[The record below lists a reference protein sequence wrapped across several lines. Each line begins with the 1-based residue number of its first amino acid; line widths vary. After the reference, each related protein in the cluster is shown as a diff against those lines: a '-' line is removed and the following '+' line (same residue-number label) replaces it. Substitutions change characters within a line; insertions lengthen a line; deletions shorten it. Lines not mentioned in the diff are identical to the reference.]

1 MKSEKRK
8 VKNPIALTINKHSQC
23 GVEDLAHGAS
33 AAVDAGSSVVDKG
46 LPAGVVATIGF
57 FDGVHR
63 GHRYLINKVMERAH
77 AHAQQSMVITFDRH
91 PREVLQSDYQPQ
103 MLTTLNTKLRL
114 LHETGVDRVEV
125 LHFTRQLAALSA
137 RQFMAQV
144 LKERLGVTTLVIGYD
159 HRFGHNRAEGFDD
172 YVRYGKELGIEVVQ
186 NSELT
191 ILADPCPPVS
201 DSSEALVA
209 SSSEVSKAPSPDASV
224 DALSEPHVDASSEA
238 FNASS
243 GAPNASSEAPNAS
256 SDVSNASSEV
266 ASSVKESSSDASSI
280 AEKWGKHVSS
290 SVIRRLLKE
299 GDVSRAR
306 LFLDRPY
313 TITGC
318 VTHGFAEGRKMGFPT
333 ANLDTT
339 GYPLLLPANGVYGVR
354 VKIGCAD
361 AVMGKCE
368 VPNLDGWPSEMPVPT
383 MDDHDGWLPAML
395 NIGTRPTFDG
405 STTTIEANIFNFN
418 ADIYGQPM
426 TIAFFFRLRNEQ
438 RFDSV
443 EALEEQLHK
452 DRKEIEK
459 KIFLTQTVFRACL
472 GF

>member
-1 MKSEKRK
+1 MSSY
-8 VKNPIALTINKHSQC
+8 KNLSQA
-23 GVEDLAHGAS
+23 DGAETTHCS
-33 AAVDAGSSVVDKG
+33 CV
-46 LPAGVVATIGF
+46 GVVATIGF

-63 GHRYLINKVMERAH
+63 GHRHLINKVMEMAH

-144 LKERLGVTTLVIGYD
+144 LKEHLGVTTLVIGYD

-186 NSELT
+186 SSELT
-191 ILADPCPPVS
+191 VHIDRYCPPASV
-201 DSSEALVA
+201 SSEAPFA
-209 SSSEVSKAPSPDASV
+209 SSSKNSKAPS
-224 DALSEPHVDASSEA
+224 SEESKAPSSEV
-238 FNASS
+238 
-243 GAPNASSEAPNAS
+243 P
-256 SDVSNASSEV
+256 NASSEV
-266 ASSVKESSSDASSI
+266 ASPVEESSFKARSFAG
-280 AEKWGKHVSS
+280 KWGMHVSS
-290 SVIRRLLKE
+290 SAIRRLLKE
-299 GDVSRAR
+299 GDVGTAD
-306 LFLDRPY
+306 LFLDRPH

-339 GYPLLLPANGVYGVR
+339 GYPLLIPANGVYGVW
-354 VKIGCAD
+354 VKIGYAD

-368 VPNLDGWPSEMPVPT
+368 ATALAGLTPEMPIPT
-383 MDDHDGWLPAML
+383 IDDLDGWLPAML

-418 ADIYGQPM
+418 DDIYGQPM

>member
-1 MKSEKRK
+1 M
-8 VKNPIALTINKHSQC
+8 LTNNETNNKHSQC

-46 LPAGVVATIGF
+46 RLAGVVATIGF

-63 GHRYLINKVMERAH
+63 GHRYLIDKVMEMAH

-191 ILADPCPPVS
+191 MHI
-201 DSSEALVA
+201 
-209 SSSEVSKAPSPDASV
+209 SSS
-224 DALSEPHVDASSEA
+224 
-238 FNASS
+238 NACSF
-243 GAPNASSEAPNAS
+243 
-256 SDVSNASSEV
+256 
-266 ASSVKESSSDASSI
+266 
-280 AEKWGKHVSS
+280 AEKLGKHVSS
-290 SVIRRLLKE
+290 SAIRRLLKE
-299 GDVSRAR
+299 GDVSRAN
-306 LFLDRPY
+306 LFLDRLH

-339 GYPLLLPANGVYGVR
+339 GYPLLIPANGVYGVW

-368 VPNLDGWPSEMPVPT
+368 VPNLDGWPPEMPIPI

-405 STTTIEANIFNFN
+405 STTTIEANIFDFN
-418 ADIYGQPM
+418 DDIYGQPM
-426 TIAFFFRLRNEQ
+426 TIAFCFRLRNEQ

-452 DRKEIEK
+452 DRKEVEK
-459 KIFLTQTVFRACL
+459 RMLFK
-472 GF
+472 G

>member
-1 MKSEKRK
+1 
-8 VKNPIALTINKHSQC
+8 
-23 GVEDLAHGAS
+23 
-33 AAVDAGSSVVDKG
+33 
-46 LPAGVVATIGF
+46 
-57 FDGVHR
+57 
-63 GHRYLINKVMERAH
+63 MERAH

-186 NSELT
+186 SSELT
-191 ILADPCPPVS
+191 VHIDRYCPPASV
-201 DSSEALVA
+201 SSEAPFA
-209 SSSEVSKAPSPDASV
+209 SSSKNSKAPS
-224 DALSEPHVDASSEA
+224 SEESKAPSSEV
-238 FNASS
+238 
-243 GAPNASSEAPNAS
+243 P
-256 SDVSNASSEV
+256 NASSEV
-266 ASSVKESSSDASSI
+266 ASPVEESSFKARSFAG
-280 AEKWGKHVSS
+280 KWGMHVSS
-290 SVIRRLLKE
+290 SAIRRLLKE
-299 GDVSRAR
+299 GDVGTAD
-306 LFLDRPY
+306 LFLDRPH

-339 GYPLLLPANGVYGVR
+339 GYPLLLPANGVYGVW

-368 VPNLDGWPSEMPVPT
+368 VPNLDGWPSEMPIPM
-383 MDDHDGWLPAML
+383 MDNHDGWLPAML

-405 STTTIEANIFNFN
+405 STTTIEANIFDFN
-418 ADIYGQPM
+418 DDIYGQPM
-426 TIAFFFRLRNEQ
+426 TIAFCFRLRNEQ

-443 EALEEQLHK
+443 EALEKQLHK
-452 DRKEIEK
+452 DKKEVEK
-459 KIFLTQTVFRACL
+459 RIFLTQTVFRACL

>member
-1 MKSEKRK
+1 M
-8 VKNPIALTINKHSQC
+8 KNPIALTINKHSQC

-33 AAVDAGSSVVDKG
+33 AAGSSVVDKG

-186 NSELT
+186 SFELT
-191 ILADPCPPVS
+191 IHVDSCSPVS
-201 DSSEALVA
+201 ASSEISNA
-209 SSSEVSKAPSPDASV
+209 SSEVSNV
-224 DALSEPHVDASSEA
+224 
-238 FNASS
+238 
-243 GAPNASSEAPNAS
+243 
-256 SDVSNASSEV
+256 SSEV
-266 ASSVKESSSDASSI
+266 ASSVEESSSKACSFV
-280 AEKWGKHVSS
+280 GKFGMHVSS
-290 SVIRRLLKE
+290 SAIRRLLKE
-299 GDVSRAR
+299 GDVSRAS
-306 LFLDRPY
+306 LFLDRLH

-339 GYPLLLPANGVYGVR
+339 GYPLLIPANGVYGVW

-368 VPNLDGWPSEMPVPT
+368 VPNLDGWPSEMPIPI

-405 STTTIEANIFNFN
+405 STTTIEANIFDFN
-418 ADIYGQPM
+418 DDIYGQPM
-426 TIAFFFRLRNEQ
+426 TIAFGLRVRNEK

-452 DRKEIEK
+452 DRKEVEK
-459 KIFLTQTVFRACL
+459 WMLFK
-472 GF
+472 G

>member
-1 MKSEKRK
+1 M
-8 VKNPIALTINKHSQC
+8 LTNNETNNKHSQC
-23 GVEDLAHGAS
+23 GVEDLVHGAS

-46 LPAGVVATIGF
+46 RLAGVVATIGF

-63 GHRYLINKVMERAH
+63 GHRYLIDKVMEMAHAHAH

-114 LHETGVDRVEV
+114 LRETGVDRVEV
-125 LHFTRQLAALSA
+125 LHFTRELAALSA
-137 RQFMAQV
+137 REFMAQV

-186 NSELT
+186 SSELT
-191 ILADPCPPVS
+191 ILVDPCPPVS
-201 DSSEALVA
+201 DSSEA
-209 SSSEVSKAPSPDASV
+209 
-224 DALSEPHVDASSEA
+224 
-238 FNASS
+238 
-243 GAPNASSEAPNAS
+243 
-256 SDVSNASSEV
+256 SNASSEV
-266 ASSVKESSSDASSI
+266 SNACSF
-280 AEKWGKHVSS
+280 AEKFGMHVSS
-290 SVIRRLLKE
+290 SAIRRLLKE

-339 GYPLLLPANGVYGVR
+339 GYPLLIPANGVYGVW

-361 AVMGKCE
+361 AVMGKCK
-368 VPNLDGWPSEMPVPT
+368 VPNLA
-383 MDDHDGWLPAML
+383 GWLPAML

-405 STTTIEANIFNFN
+405 STTTIEANIFDFN
-418 ADIYGQPM
+418 DDIYGQPM
-426 TIAFFFRLRNEQ
+426 TIAFCFRLRNEQ

-459 KIFLTQTVFRACL
+459 MLTAF
-472 GF
+472 

>member
-63 GHRYLINKVMERAH
+63 GHRYLINKVMETAH

-191 ILADPCPPVS
+191 ILAEPCPPVS
-201 DSSEALVA
+201 YSSEAPVA
-209 SSSEVSKAPSPDASV
+209 SSSEVSKA
-224 DALSEPHVDASSEA
+224 
-238 FNASS
+238 
-243 GAPNASSEAPNAS
+243 
-256 SDVSNASSEV
+256 
-266 ASSVKESSSDASSI
+266 SSVEESSSDASSI

-290 SVIRRLLKE
+290 SAIRRLLKE
-299 GDVSRAR
+299 GNVSRAN

-339 GYPLLLPANGVYGVR
+339 GYPLLIPANGVYGVW

-368 VPNLDGWPSEMPVPT
+368 VPNLDGWPSEMPIPM
-383 MDDHDGWLPAML
+383 MDNHDGWLPAML

-405 STTTIEANIFNFN
+405 STTTIEANIFDFN
-418 ADIYGQPM
+418 DDIYGQPM
-426 TIAFFFRLRNEQ
+426 TIAFCFRLRNEQ

-452 DRKEIEK
+452 DRKEVERRMLLKVK
-459 KIFLTQTVFRACL
+459 K
-472 GF
+472 

>member
-1 MKSEKRK
+1 MSSY
-8 VKNPIALTINKHSQC
+8 KNLSQA
-23 GVEDLAHGAS
+23 DGAETTHCS
-33 AAVDAGSSVVDKG
+33 C
-46 LPAGVVATIGF
+46 AGVVATIGF

-114 LHETGVDRVEV
+114 LHETGVERVEV

-186 NSELT
+186 SSELT
-191 ILADPCPPVS
+191 VHIDRYCPPASV
-201 DSSEALVA
+201 SSEAPFA
-209 SSSEVSKAPSPDASV
+209 SSSKNSKAPS
-224 DALSEPHVDASSEA
+224 SEESKAPSSEV
-238 FNASS
+238 
-243 GAPNASSEAPNAS
+243 P
-256 SDVSNASSEV
+256 NASSEV
-266 ASSVKESSSDASSI
+266 ASPVEESSFKARSFAG
-280 AEKWGKHVSS
+280 KWGMHVSS
-290 SVIRRLLKE
+290 SAIRRLLKE
-299 GDVSRAR
+299 GDVGTAD
-306 LFLDRPY
+306 LFLDRPH

-339 GYPLLLPANGVYGVR
+339 GYPLLIPANGVYGVW
-354 VKIGCAD
+354 VKIGYAD

-368 VPNLDGWPSEMPVPT
+368 ATALAGLTPEMPIPT
-383 MDDHDGWLPAML
+383 IDDLDGWLPAML

-418 ADIYGQPM
+418 DDIYGQPM

>member
-1 MKSEKRK
+1 MSSY
-8 VKNPIALTINKHSQC
+8 KNLSQA
-23 GVEDLAHGAS
+23 DGAETPHCS
-33 AAVDAGSSVVDKG
+33 C
-46 LPAGVVATIGF
+46 AGVVATIGF

-77 AHAQQSMVITFDRH
+77 AHAQQSLVITFDRH

-137 RQFMAQV
+137 HQFMAQV

-159 HRFGHNRAEGFDD
+159 HRFGHDRAEGFDD

-191 ILADPCPPVS
+191 IHAEPCPPVS
-201 DSSEALVA
+201 YSSEAPVA
-209 SSSEVSKAPSPDASV
+209 SSSGVSIAPSPDASV
-224 DALSEPHVDASSEA
+224 EALSEPHVDASSEA
-238 FNASS
+238 FNASPK
-243 GAPNASSEAPNAS
+243 APNASPKAPNAS

-266 ASSVKESSSDASSI
+266 ASSLEESSSDASSF
-280 AEKWGKHVSS
+280 AEQLGKHVSS
-290 SVIRRLLKE
+290 SAIRRLLKE
-299 GDVSRAR
+299 GDVSRAG

-339 GYPLLLPANGVYGVR
+339 GYPLLIPANGVYGVW

-368 VPNLDGWPSEMPVPT
+368 VPNLDGWISELPIPM
-383 MDDHDGWLPAML
+383 MDNHDGWLPAML

-405 STTTIEANIFNFN
+405 STTTIEANIFYFN
-418 ADIYGQPM
+418 DDIYGQPM
-426 TIAFFFRLRNEQ
+426 TIAFCFRLRNEQ

-452 DRKEIEK
+452 DRKEVEK
-459 KIFLTQTVFRACL
+459 RMLFKGKKGLTP
-472 GF
+472 

>member
-1 MKSEKRK
+1 
-8 VKNPIALTINKHSQC
+8 
-23 GVEDLAHGAS
+23 
-33 AAVDAGSSVVDKG
+33 
-46 LPAGVVATIGF
+46 
-57 FDGVHR
+57 
-63 GHRYLINKVMERAH
+63 MERAH

-114 LHETGVDRVEV
+114 LHETGIDRVEV

-191 ILADPCPPVS
+191 VHIDRYCPPASV
-201 DSSEALVA
+201 SSEAPFA
-209 SSSEVSKAPSPDASV
+209 SSSKNSKAPS
-224 DALSEPHVDASSEA
+224 SEESKAPSSEV
-238 FNASS
+238 
-243 GAPNASSEAPNAS
+243 PNAS

-266 ASSVKESSSDASSI
+266 ASSVEESSSKACSF
-280 AEKWGKHVSS
+280 AGKFGMHVSS

-299 GDVSRAR
+299 GDVSRAN
-306 LFLDRPY
+306 LFLDRLH

-339 GYPLLLPANGVYGVR
+339 GYPLLIPANGVYGVW

-368 VPNLDGWPSEMPVPT
+368 VPNLDGWPSDWPIPI

-405 STTTIEANIFNFN
+405 STTTIEANIFDFN
-418 ADIYGQPM
+418 DDIYGQPM
-426 TIAFFFRLRNEQ
+426 TIAFGLRVRNEQ

-452 DRKEIEK
+452 DRKEVEK
-459 KIFLTQTVFRACL
+459 WMLFK
-472 GF
+472 G

>member
-1 MKSEKRK
+1 
-8 VKNPIALTINKHSQC
+8 
-23 GVEDLAHGAS
+23 
-33 AAVDAGSSVVDKG
+33 
-46 LPAGVVATIGF
+46 
-57 FDGVHR
+57 
-63 GHRYLINKVMERAH
+63 MERAH

-114 LHETGVDRVEV
+114 LQETGVDRVEV

-186 NSELT
+186 SFELT
-191 ILADPCPPVS
+191 IAF
-201 DSSEALVA
+201 SE
-209 SSSEVSKAPSPDASV
+209 
-224 DALSEPHVDASSEA
+224 
-238 FNASS
+238 
-243 GAPNASSEAPNAS
+243 
-256 SDVSNASSEV
+256 VSNASSEV
-266 ASSVKESSSDASSI
+266 SNASSEVSNASSEVSNVFSEVSNVSSEASNASSKVSNVSSEVASSVEESSSKACSF
-280 AEKWGKHVSS
+280 AGKFGMHVSS
-290 SVIRRLLKE
+290 SAIRRLLKE
-299 GDVSRAR
+299 GDVSRAS
-306 LFLDRPY
+306 LFLDRLH

-339 GYPLLLPANGVYGVR
+339 GYPLLIPANGVYGVW

-368 VPNLDGWPSEMPVPT
+368 VPSLVGCIPGLPNPI

-405 STTTIEANIFNFN
+405 STTTIEANIFDFN
-418 ADIYGQPM
+418 DDIYGQPM
-426 TIAFFFRLRNEQ
+426 TIAFCFRLRNEQ

-452 DRKEIEK
+452 DRKEVEK
-459 KIFLTQTVFRACL
+459 RMLLKVKM
-472 GF
+472 

>member
-1 MKSEKRK
+1 M
-8 VKNPIALTINKHSQC
+8 KNPIALTINKHSQC

-63 GHRYLINKVMERAH
+63 GHRYLINKVMETAH

-159 HRFGHNRAEGFDD
+159 HRFGHDRAEGFDD

-201 DSSEALVA
+201 YSSEALVA

-224 DALSEPHVDASSEA
+224 DALSEPHVNASSEA
-238 FNASS
+238 FNASPK
-243 GAPNASSEAPNAS
+243 APNASPKAPNVS
-256 SDVSNASSEV
+256 SDVSGASSEV
-266 ASSVKESSSDASSI
+266 ASSVKESSSNASSF

-290 SVIRRLLKE
+290 SAIRRLLKE
-299 GDVSRAR
+299 GDVSRAN

-339 GYPLLLPANGVYGVR
+339 GYPLLLPANGVYGVW

-368 VPNLDGWPSEMPVPT
+368 VPNLDGWSSEMPIPT
-383 MDDHDGWLPAML
+383 IDDLDGWLPAML

-405 STTTIEANIFNFN
+405 STTTIEANIFDFN
-418 ADIYGQPM
+418 DDIYGQPM
-426 TIAFFFRLRNEQ
+426 TIAFCFRLRNEQ

-452 DRKEIEK
+452 DRKEVEK
-459 KIFLTQTVFRACL
+459 RMLFKGKKVKR
-472 GF
+472 

>member
-1 MKSEKRK
+1 M
-8 VKNPIALTINKHSQC
+8 KNPIALTINKHSQC

-63 GHRYLINKVMERAH
+63 GHRYLINKVMETAH

-159 HRFGHNRAEGFDD
+159 HRFGHDRAEGFDD

-290 SVIRRLLKE
+290 SAIRRLLKE

-368 VPNLDGWPSEMPVPT
+368 VPNLDGWPSEMPIPT
-383 MDDHDGWLPAML
+383 IDDLDGWLPAML

>member
-1 MKSEKRK
+1 MSSYKK
-8 VKNPIALTINKHSQC
+8 LSQA
-23 GVEDLAHGAS
+23 DGAETTHCS
-33 AAVDAGSSVVDKG
+33 C
-46 LPAGVVATIGF
+46 AGVVATIGF

-63 GHRYLINKVMERAH
+63 GHRHLINKVMEMAH

-186 NSELT
+186 SSELT
-191 ILADPCPPVS
+191 VHIDRYCPPASV
-201 DSSEALVA
+201 SSEAPFA
-209 SSSEVSKAPSPDASV
+209 SSSKNSKAPS
-224 DALSEPHVDASSEA
+224 SEESKAPSSEV
-238 FNASS
+238 
-243 GAPNASSEAPNAS
+243 P
-256 SDVSNASSEV
+256 NASSEV
-266 ASSVKESSSDASSI
+266 ASPVEESSFKARSFAG
-280 AEKWGKHVSS
+280 KWGMHVSS
-290 SVIRRLLKE
+290 SAIRRLLKE
-299 GDVSRAR
+299 GDVGTAD
-306 LFLDRPY
+306 LFLDRPH

-339 GYPLLLPANGVYGVR
+339 GYPLLIPANGVYGVW
-354 VKIGCAD
+354 VKIGYAD

-368 VPNLDGWPSEMPVPT
+368 ATALAGLTPEMPIPT
-383 MDDHDGWLPAML
+383 IDDLDGWLPAML

-418 ADIYGQPM
+418 DDIYGQPM

>member
-33 AAVDAGSSVVDKG
+33 AAGSSVVDKG

-63 GHRYLINKVMERAH
+63 GHRYLINKVMETAH

-186 NSELT
+186 SSELT
-191 ILADPCPPVS
+191 VHIDRYCPPASV
-201 DSSEALVA
+201 SSEAPFA
-209 SSSEVSKAPSPDASV
+209 SSSKNSKAPS
-224 DALSEPHVDASSEA
+224 SEESKAPSSEI
-238 FNASS
+238 
-243 GAPNASSEAPNAS
+243 P
-256 SDVSNASSEV
+256 NASSEV
-266 ASSVKESSSDASSI
+266 ASPVEESSFKARSFAG
-280 AEKWGKHVSS
+280 KWGMHVSS
-290 SVIRRLLKE
+290 SAIRRLLKE
-299 GDVSRAR
+299 GDVGTAD
-306 LFLDRPY
+306 LFLDRPH

-339 GYPLLLPANGVYGVR
+339 GYPLLIPANGVYGVW
-354 VKIGCAD
+354 VKIGYAD

-368 VPNLDGWPSEMPVPT
+368 ATALAGLTPEMPIPT
-383 MDDHDGWLPAML
+383 IDDLDGWLPAML

-418 ADIYGQPM
+418 DDIYGQPM

>member
-1 MKSEKRK
+1 MSSY
-8 VKNPIALTINKHSQC
+8 KNLSQA
-23 GVEDLAHGAS
+23 DGAETTHCS
-33 AAVDAGSSVVDKG
+33 C
-46 LPAGVVATIGF
+46 AGVVATIGF

-63 GHRYLINKVMERAH
+63 GHRHLINKVMEMAH

-114 LHETGVDRVEV
+114 LHETGIDRVEV

-186 NSELT
+186 SSELT
-191 ILADPCPPVS
+191 VAF
-201 DSSEALVA
+201 SE
-209 SSSEVSKAPSPDASV
+209 
-224 DALSEPHVDASSEA
+224 
-238 FNASS
+238 
-243 GAPNASSEAPNAS
+243 
-256 SDVSNASSEV
+256 VSNASSEV
-266 ASSVKESSSDASSI
+266 SHASSEVPNASSEASNASSEVSNASSKVSNASSKVSNVSSEVASSVEESSSKACSF
-280 AEKWGKHVSS
+280 AGKWGMHVSS
-290 SVIRRLLKE
+290 SAIRRLLKE
-299 GDVSRAR
+299 GNVSRANS
-306 LFLDRPY
+306 FLDRPH

-339 GYPLLLPANGVYGVR
+339 GYPLLIPANGVYGVW

-368 VPNLDGWPSEMPVPT
+368 VPSLVGCIPGLPNPI

-405 STTTIEANIFNFN
+405 STTTIEANIFDFN
-418 ADIYGQPM
+418 DDIYGQPM
-426 TIAFFFRLRNEQ
+426 TIAFCFRLRNEQ

-459 KIFLTQTVFRACL
+459 MLTAF
-472 GF
+472 

>member
-1 MKSEKRK
+1 MSSY
-8 VKNPIALTINKHSQC
+8 KNLSQA
-23 GVEDLAHGAS
+23 DGAETTHCS
-33 AAVDAGSSVVDKG
+33 C
-46 LPAGVVATIGF
+46 AGVVATIGF

-63 GHRYLINKVMERAH
+63 GHRYLINKVMETAH

-186 NSELT
+186 SFELT
-191 ILADPCPPVS
+191 IHVDSCSPVS
-201 DSSEALVA
+201 AFSEASNA
-209 SSSEVSKAPSPDASV
+209 SSEV
-224 DALSEPHVDASSEA
+224 
-238 FNASS
+238 
-243 GAPNASSEAPNAS
+243 PNASSEASNAS
-256 SDVSNASSEV
+256 SEVSNASSEV
-266 ASSVKESSSDASSI
+266 SNVSSEVASSVEESSSKACSF
-280 AEKWGKHVSS
+280 AGKFGMHVSS
-290 SVIRRLLKE
+290 SAIRRLLKE
-299 GDVSRAR
+299 GDVSRAN
-306 LFLDRPY
+306 LFLDRLH

-339 GYPLLLPANGVYGVR
+339 GYPLLIPANGVYGVW

-368 VPNLDGWPSEMPVPT
+368 VPNLDGWPSEMPIPI

-405 STTTIEANIFNFN
+405 STTTIEANIFDFDD
-418 ADIYGQPM
+418 DIYGQPM
-426 TIAFFFRLRNEQ
+426 TIAFGLRVRNEQ

-452 DRKEIEK
+452 DRKEVEK
-459 KIFLTQTVFRACL
+459 KMLFK
-472 GF
+472 G

>member
-1 MKSEKRK
+1 MSSY
-8 VKNPIALTINKHSQC
+8 KNLSQA
-23 GVEDLAHGAS
+23 DGAETPHCS
-33 AAVDAGSSVVDKG
+33 C
-46 LPAGVVATIGF
+46 AGVVATIGF

-114 LHETGVDRVEV
+114 LQETGIDRVEV

-144 LKERLGVTTLVIGYD
+144 LKERFGVTTLVIGYD

-186 NSELT
+186 SSELT
-191 ILADPCPPVS
+191 VHIDRYCPPASV
-201 DSSEALVA
+201 SSEAPFA
-209 SSSEVSKAPSPDASV
+209 SSSKNSKAPS
-224 DALSEPHVDASSEA
+224 SEESKAPSSEV
-238 FNASS
+238 
-243 GAPNASSEAPNAS
+243 P
-256 SDVSNASSEV
+256 NASSEV
-266 ASSVKESSSDASSI
+266 ASPVEESSFKARSFAG
-280 AEKWGKHVSS
+280 KWGMHVSS
-290 SVIRRLLKE
+290 SAIRRLLKE
-299 GDVSRAR
+299 GDVGTAD
-306 LFLDRPY
+306 LFLDRPH

-339 GYPLLLPANGVYGVR
+339 GYPLLIPANGVYGVW
-354 VKIGCAD
+354 VKIGYAD

-368 VPNLDGWPSEMPVPT
+368 ATALAGLTPEMPIPT
-383 MDDHDGWLPAML
+383 IDDLDGWLPAML

-418 ADIYGQPM
+418 DDIYGQPM

-452 DRKEIEK
+452 DRKEVEK
-459 KIFLTQTVFRACL
+459 RMLLKVKK
-472 GF
+472 

>member
-1 MKSEKRK
+1 MSSY
-8 VKNPIALTINKHSQC
+8 KNLSQA
-23 GVEDLAHGAS
+23 DGAETTHCS
-33 AAVDAGSSVVDKG
+33 C
-46 LPAGVVATIGF
+46 AGVVATIGF

-186 NSELT
+186 SSELT
-191 ILADPCPPVS
+191 VHIDRYCPPASV
-201 DSSEALVA
+201 SSEAPFA
-209 SSSEVSKAPSPDASV
+209 SSSKNSKAPS
-224 DALSEPHVDASSEA
+224 SEESKAPSSEI
-238 FNASS
+238 
-243 GAPNASSEAPNAS
+243 P
-256 SDVSNASSEV
+256 NASSEV
-266 ASSVKESSSDASSI
+266 ASPVEESSFKARSFAG
-280 AEKWGKHVSS
+280 KWGMHVSS
-290 SVIRRLLKE
+290 SAIRRLLKE
-299 GDVSRAR
+299 GDVGTAD
-306 LFLDRPY
+306 LFLDRPH

-339 GYPLLLPANGVYGVR
+339 GYPLLIPANGVYGVW
-354 VKIGCAD
+354 VKIGYAD

-368 VPNLDGWPSEMPVPT
+368 ATALAGLTPEMPIPT
-383 MDDHDGWLPAML
+383 IDDLDGWLPAML

-418 ADIYGQPM
+418 DDIYGQPM

-452 DRKEIEK
+452 DRKEVERRMLFKGK
-459 KIFLTQTVFRACL
+459 KVKR
-472 GF
+472 

>member
-57 FDGVHR
+57 FDGVHL

-186 NSELT
+186 SFELT
-191 ILADPCPPVS
+191 IAF
-201 DSSEALVA
+201 
-209 SSSEVSKAPSPDASV
+209 SEVS
-224 DALSEPHVDASSEA
+224 
-238 FNASS
+238 
-243 GAPNASSEAPNAS
+243 NASSEASNAS
-256 SDVSNASSEV
+256 SEVSNVSSEV
-266 ASSVKESSSDASSI
+266 ASSVEESSSKACSF
-280 AEKWGKHVSS
+280 AGKFGMHVSS
-290 SVIRRLLKE
+290 SAIRRLLKE
-299 GDVSRAR
+299 GDVSRAS
-306 LFLDRPY
+306 LFLDRLH

-339 GYPLLLPANGVYGVR
+339 GYPLLIPANGVYGVW

-368 VPNLDGWPSEMPVPT
+368 VPNLDGWPSEMSIPI

-405 STTTIEANIFNFN
+405 STTTIEANIFDFDD
-418 ADIYGQPM
+418 DIYGQPM
-426 TIAFFFRLRNEQ
+426 TIAFCFRLRNEQ

-459 KIFLTQTVFRACL
+459 MLTAF
-472 GF
+472 

>member
-1 MKSEKRK
+1 MSSY
-8 VKNPIALTINKHSQC
+8 KNLSQA
-23 GVEDLAHGAS
+23 DGAETTHCS
-33 AAVDAGSSVVDKG
+33 C
-46 LPAGVVATIGF
+46 AGVVATIGF

-63 GHRYLINKVMERAH
+63 GHRYLINKVMETAH

-191 ILADPCPPVS
+191 VHIDRYCPPASV
-201 DSSEALVA
+201 SSEAPFA
-209 SSSEVSKAPSPDASV
+209 SSSKNSKAPS
-224 DALSEPHVDASSEA
+224 SEESKAPSSEV
-238 FNASS
+238 
-243 GAPNASSEAPNAS
+243 P
-256 SDVSNASSEV
+256 NASSEV
-266 ASSVKESSSDASSI
+266 ASPVEESSFKARSFAG
-280 AEKWGKHVSS
+280 KWGMHVSS
-290 SVIRRLLKE
+290 SAIRRLLKE
-299 GDVSRAR
+299 GDVGTAD
-306 LFLDRPY
+306 LFLDRPH

-339 GYPLLLPANGVYGVR
+339 GYPLLIPANGVYGVW
-354 VKIGCAD
+354 VKIGYAD

-368 VPNLDGWPSEMPVPT
+368 ATALAGLTPEMPIPT
-383 MDDHDGWLPAML
+383 IDDLDGWLPAML

-418 ADIYGQPM
+418 DDIYGQPM

>member
-1 MKSEKRK
+1 M
-8 VKNPIALTINKHSQC
+8 LTNNETNNKHSQC

-33 AAVDAGSSVVDKG
+33 AAADTGSSVVDKG
-46 LPAGVVATIGF
+46 LSAGVVATIGF

-63 GHRYLINKVMERAH
+63 GHRYLIDKVMEMAH
-77 AHAQQSMVITFDRH
+77 AHAQQSMVITFDQH

-103 MLTTLNTKLRL
+103 MLTTFNTKLRL
-114 LHETGVDRVEV
+114 LRETGVDRVEV
-125 LHFTRQLAALSA
+125 LHFTRELAALSA
-137 RQFMAQV
+137 REFMAQV

-191 ILADPCPPVS
+191 ILAEPCPPVS
-201 DSSEALVA
+201 YSSEAPVA
-209 SSSEVSKAPSPDASV
+209 SSSEAP
-224 DALSEPHVDASSEA
+224 
-238 FNASS
+238 
-243 GAPNASSEAPNAS
+243 
-256 SDVSNASSEV
+256 NASSEV
-266 ASSVKESSSDASSI
+266 ASSVKESSSSACSF
-280 AEKWGKHVSS
+280 AEKLGKHVSS
-290 SVIRRLLKE
+290 SAIRRLLKE
-299 GDVSRAR
+299 GDVSRAN

-339 GYPLLLPANGVYGVR
+339 GYSLLIPANGVYGVW

-368 VPNLDGWPSEMPVPT
+368 VPN
-383 MDDHDGWLPAML
+383 HAGWLPAML

-405 STTTIEANIFNFN
+405 STTTIEANIFDFN
-418 ADIYGQPM
+418 DDIYGQPM
-426 TIAFFFRLRNEQ
+426 TIAFCFRLRNEH

-443 EALEEQLHK
+443 EALENQLHK
-452 DRKEIEK
+452 DRKEVEK
-459 KIFLTQTVFRACL
+459 MLTVF
-472 GF
+472 